1 MLKGVNFIMYTKTI
15 TYTDY
20 NGNERTESFYFN
32 LTKAELSEM
41 EYSVEGGMKSMLEKI
56 IETKDPVKLVSM
68 FKNLILKSYGEKS
81 ADGRRFIKNQ
91 EVLDNFTQTEAYSE
105 LYMLLSTDA
114 EEAIAFVTGIVPKDL
129 QVDEKAIEQAK
140 NVAFVTSKQ

>member
-1 MLKGVNFIMYTKTI
+1 MYTKTI